1 MGNWQLAV
9 GSWQLAVGSWQLAV
23 EESWLVWGF
32 VAYCRLLTADFF
44 WVGGGVRGRLGSG
57 GFLGFGI
64 GGRILC
70 SRCGL
75 WRVGRW
81 RRARWIPGP

>member
-1 MGNWQLAV
+1 MKRRELGRKK
-9 GSWQLAVGSWQLAV
+9 GRI
-23 EESWLVWGF
+23 GF
-32 VAYCRLLTADFF
+32 GGVVADCLLPTADFF
-44 WVGGGVRGRLGSG
+44 LVGGVRGRSGSG

-81 RRARWIPGP
+81 LSARWRRGP